1 MKVNVHINQSERR
14 FLTNGYY
21 PGDPLALALS
31 FEAEAESALVL
42 CDRVFAALNSPGPVP
57 VGTLDA
63 VHIAAYHKVYPSL
76 SVGDIVEVDG
86 KRYVCQTAGWLPL
99 ETTGPKFPMGRF
111 VATPGAFAL
120 GIDLQ
125 ALLARHASGD
135 WGDLCAEDL
144 ATNEH
149 GLAHGERLF
158 SSYKTEKGTVW
169 IMTER
174 DRSVTTV
181 LLPSE
186 Y

>member
-1 MKVNVHINQSERR
+1 MDNRQARDLDNWITGHYGEDQFRDDCPDNPVNETTQEDETMTAISH
-14 FLTNGYY
+14 
-21 PGDPLALALS
+21 
-31 FEAEAESALVL
+31 
-42 CDRVFAALNSPGPVP
+42 
-57 VGTLDA
+57 
-63 VHIAAYHKVYPSL
+63 
-76 SVGDIVEVDG
+76 
-86 KRYVCQTAGWLPL
+86 VCQTAGWLPL

-149 GLAHGERLF
+149 DLAHGERLF

-169 IMTER
+169 IITER
-174 DRSVTTV
+174 DRSVTTI